1 MTLAINIVLIIMIG
15 IRSIIGIQLVISA
28 RKSNM
33 KNLYILALYYLV
45 GSFGLPFK
53 LDFMDSQFI
62 LMFFL
67 NFAQLILLIFIHQ
80 TFYVQKKSPLL
91 IIFIISFLTSVV
103 SVFILGL
110 YILDPTIGE
119 NLPYIAQVI
128 GAVAGIVTFG
138 WLVTI
143 AWKSYSRIA
152 PSTTIED
159 WLKMKYKLIILYSI
173 IIIIPLCFYFIPD
186 STAQG
191 SPLIIPMGILAIFG
205 WIVQYFTWVMPE
217 KLVQYFNR
225 NYTGETTLDQL
236 PSEDEIMKLL
246 G

>member
-1 MTLAINIVLIIMIG
+1 
-15 IRSIIGIQLVISA
+15 
-28 RKSNM
+28 
-33 KNLYILALYYLV
+33 
-45 GSFGLPFK
+45 
-53 LDFMDSQFI
+53 
-62 LMFFL
+62 
-67 NFAQLILLIFIHQ
+67 
-80 TFYVQKKSPLL
+80 
-91 IIFIISFLTSVV
+91 VV

-110 YILDPTIGE
+110 YTLDPTIGE
-119 NLPYIAQVI
+119 DLLYIAQVI
-128 GAVAGIVTFG
+128 GAVAGLCTFG
-138 WLVTI
+138 WFISI

-152 PSTTIED
+152 LSTTIED

-173 IIIIPLCFYFIPD
+173 TIIIPLCFYFIPD

-205 WIVQYFTWVMPE
+205 WIVQYITWVMPE

-225 NYTGETTLDQL
+225 NYTGVTTLDQL